1 MEKRVERLVT
11 NSGFVVV
18 LANRLVFPVTVKM
31 LKLKLVVCTIKKT
44 FYHGATDS
52 L

>member
-18 LANRLVFPVTVKM
+18 LANRLVFPVAVKM

-44 FYHGATDS
+44 FYDGATDS